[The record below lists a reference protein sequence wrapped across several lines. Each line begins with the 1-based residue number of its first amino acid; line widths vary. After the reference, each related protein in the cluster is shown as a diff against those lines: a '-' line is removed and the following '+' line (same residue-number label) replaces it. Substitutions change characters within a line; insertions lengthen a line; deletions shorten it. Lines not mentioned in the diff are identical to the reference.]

1 MKIIPAILPRNY
13 NAVYQGIDMI
23 KGLSNE
29 VQIDICDGKFVPTIT
44 WPYWKSEEKIDQDF
58 ELLIKEDRGLLE
70 WDTIDYEFDLMILE
84 PSAEDARNWLAAGAS
99 KIILH
104 IESSSDLDPAI
115 AVLDGL
121 VQIGIAINNT
131 TDISKLNKYLGR
143 FQYIQ
148 IMGIRKAGFQGQN
161 FEMDTLEKIKE
172 VKKAF
177 PDVPVQIDGGVTLEN
192 AKLIKEAGADR
203 IVSGSALF
211 DSYNIVDT
219 LEQFRSI

>member
-1 MKIIPAILPRNY
+1 MKIIPAILPRSY
-13 NAVYQGIDMI
+13 NTVYQGIDMI
-23 KGLSNE
+23 KRLSNE

-44 WPYWKSEEKIDQDF
+44 WPYCKSEEKMDLEF
-58 ELLIKEDRGLLE
+58 ELLIKEYRGLLE

-104 IESSSDLDPAI
+104 VESSSDLDPVI
-115 AVLDGL
+115 GVLDGL

-131 TDISKLNKYLGR
+131 TDLGRLNKYIGR

-148 IMGIRKAGFQGQN
+148 IMGIRKLGFQGEN
-161 FEMDTLEKIKE
+161 FEMETLEKIRE

-177 PDVPVQIDGGVTLEN
+177 PDLPVQIDGGVTLEN
-192 AKLIKEAGADR
+192 AKLIKEAGADQ

-211 DSYNIVDT
+211 DSYDLVDT

>member
-44 WPYWKSEEKIDQDF
+44 WPYWKSEEKMDLEF
-58 ELLIKEDRGLLE
+58 ELLIKEYRGLLE

-84 PSAEDARNWLAAGAS
+84 PSAEDARNWVAAGAS

>member
-44 WPYWKSEEKIDQDF
+44 WPYWKSEEKMDLEF
-58 ELLIKEDRGLLE
+58 ELLIKEYRGLLE

-84 PSAEDARNWLAAGAS
+84 PSAEDARNWVAAGAS

-104 IESSSDLDPAI
+104 IESSSDHDPAI

>member
-23 KGLSNE
+23 KGHSNE

-44 WPYWKSEEKIDQDF
+44 WPYWKSEEKMDLEF
-58 ELLIKEDRGLLE
+58 ELLIKEYRGLLE